1 MMPVVWTKS
10 YMLPG
15 GATGQCLTTTMG
27 ASQDLENEALRR
39 LIVNASYRLTGLEVP
54 AKADVALVGAYKP
67 TRFSFNGYTKGVKPA
82 DLK

>member
-1 MMPVVWTKS
+1 
-10 YMLPG
+10 
-15 GATGQCLTTTMG
+15 
-27 ASQDLENEALRR
+27 
-39 LIVNASYRLTGLEVP
+39 LTGLEVP